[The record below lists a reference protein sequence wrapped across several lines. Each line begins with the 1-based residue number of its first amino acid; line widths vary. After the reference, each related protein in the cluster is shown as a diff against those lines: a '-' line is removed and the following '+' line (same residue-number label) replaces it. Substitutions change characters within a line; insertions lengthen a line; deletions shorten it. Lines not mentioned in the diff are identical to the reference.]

1 MRVIQPPKDEA
12 QLGDTIKW
20 LMDGLKALGMELD
33 PEGLLLSWTSGYC
46 KVIIDA
52 VKVGDPIQSA
62 GLLVIGKKW
71 TTSGTTASLLELRG
85 DRKAVIE
92 YSVNLAS
99 AFGAE
104 RVLYEADSADEPGVL
119 HRMHEIVVG

>member
-12 QLGDTIKW
+12 QLGETIKW

-33 PEGLLLSWTSGYC
+33 PEGLLVSWTSGYC

-52 VKVGDPIQSA
+52 VKVGDPITAA
-62 GLLVIGKKW
+62 GILVIGKKW
-71 TTSGTTASLLELRG
+71 TAPGTTASLLDLRG
-85 DRKAVIE
+85 DRGAVIE
-92 YSVNLAS
+92 YAVNLAS

-104 RVLYEADSADEPGVL
+104 RVFFEAVSADEPGIL
-119 HRMHEIVVG
+119 HRMHEIGVG

>member
-1 MRVIQPPKDEA
+1 MRVIQPPKDET
-12 QLGDTIKW
+12 QLGETLKW
-20 LMDGLKALGMELD
+20 LLGGLKALGMELD
-33 PEGLLLSWTSGYC
+33 PEGTILSWTSGYC

-52 VKVGDPIQSA
+52 VKVGDPIKSA

-71 TTSGTTASLLELRG
+71 TASGTTASLLELRG

-92 YSVNLAS
+92 YAVNLAS

-104 RVLYEADSADEPGVL
+104 RVHYEAESEDEPGVL
-119 HRMHEIVVG
+119 RRMHEIVIE